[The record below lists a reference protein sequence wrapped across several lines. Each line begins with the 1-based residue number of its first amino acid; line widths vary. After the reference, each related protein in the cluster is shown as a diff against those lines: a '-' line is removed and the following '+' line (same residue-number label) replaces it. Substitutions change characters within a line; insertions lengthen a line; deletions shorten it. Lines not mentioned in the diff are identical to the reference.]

1 MNVSTEGMSST
12 SRLDIFT
19 RVSEVLES
27 VEVDEVE
34 EEGEGEGEGIEE
46 AGGDAL
52 ALLLAKDWIR
62 EASAV
67 GPKAPMEQ

>member
-1 MNVSTEGMSST
+1 M
-12 SRLDIFT
+12 
-19 RVSEVLES
+19 
-27 VEVDEVE
+27 EVDEVE